1 MLRNPLRAAASR
13 FAARAA
19 GAALAYALWTAGL
32 PAQAAETPAAAA
44 QPAIGPAAGM
54 LQVFAGLLLVL
65 LAVIGLAWAFKRF
78 GPHQH
83 GAAGVIKVIGGAL
96 VGQRERVVL
105 VEVGDTWLVL
115 GVAPG
120 RVNALHSMPRE
131 ERLSEDRATP
141 QTPAGFQAWLKQM
154 MDRRDHG

>member
-1 MLRNPLRAAASR
+1 MIRNPLH
-13 FAARAA
+13 
-19 GAALAYALWTAGL
+19 GAALTFALWTAEL
-32 PAQAAETPAAAA
+32 PAQAAERAAAVA
-44 QPAIGPAAGM
+44 PPVVGPAAGM

-78 GPHQH
+78 GPRQH
-83 GAAGVIKVIGGAL
+83 GAVGVIRVVGGAL

-120 RVNALHSMPRE
+120 RVNALHSMPRK
-131 ERLSEDRATP
+131 ERLPDSPATP
-141 QTPAGFQAWLKQM
+141 QAAAGFQAWLKQM
-154 MDRRDHG
+154 MDKRDHG